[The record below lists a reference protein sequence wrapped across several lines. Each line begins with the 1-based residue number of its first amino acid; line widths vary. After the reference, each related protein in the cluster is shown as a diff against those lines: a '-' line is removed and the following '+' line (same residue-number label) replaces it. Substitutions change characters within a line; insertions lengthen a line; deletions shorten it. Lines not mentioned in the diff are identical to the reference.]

1 MGACGS
7 RVKGGGAIPPM
18 PIAPLACI
26 GCYLPCRH
34 VRLQVGRIKRKP
46 VYVLGTAKRPI
57 PLNHFLYSDHTMSL
71 LMDGAA
77 VDVGDNY
84 GWKTANYKAASAKLE
99 LRLEKKGGAGSF
111 GPQRN
116 FRAGN
121 SGGGTDKGQKQ
132 VWSNLINTLTTKDLL
147 PSIIFCFSKKK
158 CEECAFFGLSSV
170 DLNTAKEKAAVH
182 LFIDAAVRRLSGTD
196 RTLPQI
202 MRLRSLLR
210 RGIGVHHSGLL
221 PIMKETVELLF
232 ARGLVKVRDAMELV
246 LTCALCG
253 MRAPHFSFSCDR

>member
-1 MGACGS
+1 M
-7 RVKGGGAIPPM
+7 
-18 PIAPLACI
+18 
-26 GCYLPCRH
+26 
-34 VRLQVGRIKRKP
+34 
-46 VYVLGTAKRPI
+46 YVLGTAKRPI

-84 GWKTANYKAASAKLE
+84 GWKTANYKAAAAKLE
-99 LRLEKKGGAGSF
+99 LRTEKKGGAASF

-232 ARGLVKVRDAMELV
+232 ARGLVKVRRAGELARSPHPMPSTHSPPGCRWPPHRT
-246 LTCALCG
+246 LAGALCDG
-253 MRAPHFSFSCDR
+253 DVRDGHQHARPQRRLQRHPQARRHEVPVPDAW